1 MRLGEKMMS
10 WTRQR
15 GHPVVMVTRLNDTFI
30 RVEQSAFL
38 RNSENRAD
46 RCVTDLKLNNIFR
59 RFMII

>member
-15 GHPVVMVTRLNDTFI
+15 GHPVVKVTRLNDTFI

-38 RNSENRAD
+38 RNSENGAD
-46 RCVTDLKLNNIFR
+46 R
-59 RFMII
+59 